1 MSAAPRYYLFCNLRF
16 GARFTLLAREHH
28 RRTGAR
34 WTVVLSSRGASARFV
49 SEARAR
55 WRALR
60 QRWRLGVPVV
70 RVADV
75 NAPEFVASIAPAAHG
90 LVAGFNQIFKP
101 AAIARF
107 ASLVNVH
114 PSLLPHYRG
123 PMPSHWVLE
132 RGESASG
139 FTLHRVS
146 EAIDAGEVLFQ
157 GVVEVGGAR
166 TADELDER
174 IADAALGAVDDWL
187 EHLERGGVW
196 TATTVDAASVYRR
209 PVDYLSFPR

>member
-34 WTVVLSSRGASARFV
+34 WTVVLSSRGASPQFS
-49 SEARAR
+49 SELRAR
-55 WRALR
+55 WRVARLR
-60 QRWRLGVPVV
+60 VRLGVPVR

-75 NAPEFVASIAPAAHG
+75 NAPEFAAALEPGAHG
-90 LVAGFNQIFKP
+90 IVAGFNQIFHP
-101 AAIARF
+101 ATIARF
-107 ASLVNVH
+107 ASLVNLH
-114 PSLLPHYRG
+114 PSVLPHYRG
-123 PMPSHWVLE
+123 PLPSHWVLE

-157 GVVEVGGAR
+157 GRVEVGGAR

-174 IADAALGAVDDWL
+174 IAEAALPAVEAWIDHTD
-187 EHLERGGVW
+187 RGGVW
-196 TATTVDAASVYRR
+196 TPCTLETASVYRR
-209 PVDYLSFPR
+209 PVDYLSFPG